1 MDAFEQATMRR
12 VAWRLIPFLCL
23 LYVIAFVDRV
33 NVGFAALTMSRDLHL
48 SPAMFG
54 FGAGIFFV
62 AYFLFEVPSNIIL
75 ERVGARRW
83 IARVMITW
91 GLVSLGFAFI
101 RTANQFYLLRTLLGI
116 AEAGFFP
123 GVILYLTYWFPKRW
137 RGRFTAGFVVAI
149 PIASAVASP
158 VSGYL
163 LAMEGLLGFHG
174 WQWMFILEAVP
185 AIGLGFVCL
194 VYLTDRPEQARWL
207 SAAQRDWLVRELAG
221 EQGPPRSNGPREVL
235 AVLVSWP
242 VLRLALVYFGM
253 TTGLY
258 GIELWLPQIV
268 KGFGLSNIGVGFVA
282 AIPYLCAVATM
293 GWWAR
298 HSDRTGERFGHV
310 AIACLVGF
318 AGLLIAGLVHE
329 VAVAVVIFLSIAIAG
344 VMAARPPFW
353 QLPNEFLAGTQAA
366 AGLAAIN
373 SIGNLG
379 GFVGPVLI
387 GWAKEAT
394 GSFTTGLMVSALTLL
409 ASALFTLSL
418 KRSARS
424 ATAAH
429 FADRPRTPVETHP

>member
-1 MDAFEQATMRR
+1 MDAIEQATIRR

-33 NVGFAALTMSRDLHL
+33 NVGFAALTMSHDLHL

-62 AYFLFEVPSNIIL
+62 AYFLFEVPSNILL
-75 ERVGARRW
+75 ERVGARLW

-101 RTANQFYLLRTLLGI
+101 RTANQFYLLRALLGL

-149 PIASAVASP
+149 PIASAIASP

-163 LAMEGLLGFHG
+163 LAMEGVLGFHG

-185 AIGLGFVCL
+185 AIGLGLVCL
-194 VYLTDRPEQARWL
+194 VYLTDRPDQARWL
-207 SAAQRDWLVRELAG
+207 DPAQRDWLVREMAG
-221 EQGPPRSNGPREVL
+221 ERGLPRSDGPRAVL
-235 AVLVSWP
+235 VTLVSWP
-242 VLRLALVYFGM
+242 VLRLSLVYFGL

-282 AIPYLCAVATM
+282 AIPYLVAVATM

-298 HSDRTGERFGHV
+298 DSDRTGERFGHV
-310 AIACLVGF
+310 AVACLVGF
-318 AGLLIAGLVHE
+318 AGLLVAGLVHGF
-329 VAVAVVIFLSIAIAG
+329 AVPTMIFLSIAIAG

-353 QLPNEFLAGTQAA
+353 QMPTEFLVGTQAA
-366 AGLAAIN
+366 AGLAVIN

-379 GFVGPVLI
+379 GFVGPALI
-387 GWAKEAT
+387 GWAKQET

-409 ASALFTLSL
+409 LSALFTLSL
-418 KRSARS
+418 RRSARS
-424 ATAAH
+424 ASTPR
-429 FADRPRTPVETHP
+429 FARTPAIPLETNP

>member
-1 MDAFEQATMRR
+1 MDAIEQATIRR

-54 FGAGIFFV
+54 FGAGVFFL
-62 AYFLFEVPSNIIL
+62 AYFLFEVPSNILL

-101 RTANQFYLLRTLLGI
+101 RTAHQFYLLRALLGI

-158 VSGYL
+158 VSGFL
-163 LAMEGLLGFHG
+163 LGMEGVLGFHG

-185 AIGLGFVCL
+185 AIALGFVCL

-207 SAAQRDWLVRELAG
+207 SAEQRDWLVRELAG
-221 EQGPPRSNGPREVL
+221 ERGAPRSDGLRAVL
-235 AVLVSWP
+235 LTLVSWP
-242 VLRLALVYFGM
+242 VLRLSLVYCGL

-268 KGFGLSNIGVGFVA
+268 KGFGLSNLGVGFVA
-282 AIPYLCAVATM
+282 AIPYLVAIATM

-298 HSDRTGERFGHV
+298 HSDRSGERFGHV

-318 AGLLIAGLVHE
+318 SGLLVAGLVHGL
-329 VAVAVVIFLSIAIAG
+329 AVPAVIFLSIAIAG

-353 QLPNEFLAGTQAA
+353 QLPSEFLVGTQAA

-379 GFVGPVLI
+379 GFIGPALI

-394 GSFTTGLMVSALTLL
+394 GSFTIGLMVSALTLL
-409 ASALFTLSL
+409 LSALFTLSL
-418 KRSARS
+418 KRSAR
-424 ATAAH
+424 ATAGPR
-429 FADRPRTPVETHP
+429 FAPRPPVALETHP